1 MENKMDH
8 QDIASLQLAAVI
20 QTATDGIII
29 IDLLGIIL
37 KVNNAA
43 SELFG
48 YHIDE
53 LIGRNINMLMPGRY
67 SEKHDGYL
75 QNYHR
80 TGEKKIIGIG
90 REVEGKR
97 KNNTVFPCYLSIS
110 EVRLPDT
117 VLYTGIVHDLTDQKQ
132 IEKELISAKEK
143 IEMYFDV
150 ANTINVVL
158 DRQTKIINLNQKG
171 LSFVGLKH
179 EDVIT
184 QYWFNLI
191 LPPDET
197 GPLQLALVEM
207 MSGNILLLDSFETPA
222 INVNGEVKQYAWKNS
237 LLTDSNGDVIGLIC
251 SGIDISDLREAEQR
265 ILSMNTE
272 LEKRVSRRTEELAAA
287 INQLLN
293 INKKLEFEIQER
305 KIAEDALRE
314 KEKALRKAYE
324 REKELN
330 HLKSRFVSM
339 ASHEFR
345 TPLSTILSS
354 AELIG
359 AYNDGGQDQKREKH
373 IVRIRSAV
381 NNLTSI
387 LNDFLSLSKLEE
399 GKVLSQPVEFIFND
413 FCNDL
418 LEDILPILKPGQKVI
433 SPTENLLTVLFLD
446 NKLLKNILLN
456 LFSNAIKYS
465 EQDKAIY
472 FDFSMDEKWLYFT
485 VRDEGIGIPS
495 EEQEHLFTRFFR
507 AYNVE
512 NIQGTGLGLII
523 VKRYLELME
532 GSIHFESQLGV
543 GTIFKISLPRISLI

>member
-1 MENKMDH
+1 MENKLDH

-29 IDLLGIIL
+29 IDQLGIIL

-53 LIGRNINMLMPGRY
+53 LIGRNINMLMPGKY

-75 QNYHR
+75 KNYHK

-110 EVRLPDT
+110 EVRLTNT
-117 VLYTGIVHDLTDQKQ
+117 VLYTGIVHDLTEQKQ
-132 IEKELISAKEK
+132 NERELISAKEK

-179 EDVIT
+179 EEVIT

-197 GPLQLALVEM
+197 APLQLALMEM
-207 MSGNILLLDSFETPA
+207 MSGNIPLLDSFETTA
-222 INVNGEVKQYAWKNS
+222 INVDGEVKQYAWKNS
-237 LLTDSNGDVIGLIC
+237 LLTESNGDVVGLIC
-251 SGIDISDLREAEQR
+251 SGIDISDVRDAEQR
-265 ILSMNTE
+265 ILSMNAE

-305 KIAEDALRE
+305 KSAENALLE

-345 TPLSTILSS
+345 TPLSAILSS
-354 AELIG
+354 AELIE

-399 GKVLSQPVEFIFND
+399 GKVLSHPVEFMFND

-418 LEDILPILKPGQKVI
+418 LDDILPILKPGQKVI
-433 SPTENLLTVLFLD
+433 SPTDNLKTVLFLD
-446 NKLLKNILLN
+446 HKLLKNILLN

-465 EQDKAIY
+465 EQGKSIY
-472 FDFSMDEKWLYFT
+472 FEFSMDEKSLYFSI
-485 VRDEGIGIPS
+485 RDEGIGIPS

-507 AYNVE
+507 AHNVE
-512 NIQGTGLGLII
+512 NIQGTGLGLTI
-523 VKRYLELME
+523 VKRYLELMD
-532 GSIHFESQLGV
+532 GSIHFESHLGV
-543 GTIFKISLPRISLI
+543 GTIFKISLPRISSI

>member
-1 MENKMDH
+1 MENKLDH

-29 IDLLGIIL
+29 IDQLGVIL

-48 YHIDE
+48 YQVDE
-53 LIGRNINMLMPGRY
+53 LIGRNISMLMPRKY

-80 TGEKKIIGIG
+80 TGKKKIIGIG

-110 EVRLPDT
+110 EVRLTNT
-117 VLYTGIVHDLTDQKQ
+117 VLYTGIVHDLTEQKQ
-132 IEKELISAKEK
+132 NERELISAKEK

-179 EDVIT
+179 EEVIT

-191 LPPDET
+191 LPPNET
-197 GPLQLALVEM
+197 APLQLALVEM
-207 MSGNILLLDSFETPA
+207 MSGNIPLLDSFETTA
-222 INVNGEVKQYAWKNS
+222 INVDGEVKQYAWKNS
-237 LLTDSNGDVIGLIC
+237 LLTESNGDVVGLVC
-251 SGIDISDLREAEQR
+251 SGIDISDVRDAEQR
-265 ILSMNTE
+265 ILSMNAE

-305 KIAEDALRE
+305 KSAENALLE

-345 TPLSTILSS
+345 TPLSAILSS
-354 AELIG
+354 AELIE

-373 IVRIRSAV
+373 IIRIRSAV

-399 GKVLSQPVEFIFND
+399 GKVLSHPVEFMFND

-418 LEDILPILKPGQKVI
+418 LDDILPILKPGQKVI
-433 SPTENLLTVLFLD
+433 SPTDNLKTVLFLD
-446 NKLLKNILLN
+446 HKLLKNILLN

-465 EQDKAIY
+465 EQGKSIY
-472 FDFSMDEKWLYFT
+472 FEFSMDEKSLYFSI
-485 VRDEGIGIPS
+485 RDEGIGIPS

-507 AYNVE
+507 AHNVE
-512 NIQGTGLGLII
+512 NIQGTGLGLTI
-523 VKRYLELME
+523 VKRYLELMD
-532 GSIHFESQLGV
+532 GSIHFESHLGV
-543 GTIFKISLPRISLI
+543 GTIFKISLPRISSI

>member
-1 MENKMDH
+1 MENKLDH

-29 IDLLGIIL
+29 IDQLGIIL

-53 LIGRNINMLMPGRY
+53 LIGRNINMLMPGKY

-75 QNYHR
+75 KNYHK

-110 EVRLPDT
+110 EVRLTNT
-117 VLYTGIVHDLTDQKQ
+117 VLYTGIVHDLTEQKQ
-132 IEKELISAKEK
+132 NERELISAKEK

-179 EDVIT
+179 EEVIT

-197 GPLQLALVEM
+197 APLQLALMEM
-207 MSGNILLLDSFETPA
+207 MSGNIPLLDSFETTA
-222 INVNGEVKQYAWKNS
+222 INVDGEVKQYAWKNS
-237 LLTDSNGDVIGLIC
+237 LLTESNGDVVGLIC
-251 SGIDISDLREAEQR
+251 SGIDISDVRDAEQR
-265 ILSMNTE
+265 ILSMNAE

-305 KIAEDALRE
+305 KSAENALLE

-345 TPLSTILSS
+345 TPLSAILSS
-354 AELIG
+354 AELIE

-399 GKVLSQPVEFIFND
+399 GKVLSHPVEFMFND

-418 LEDILPILKPGQKVI
+418 LDDILPILKPGQKVI
-433 SPTENLLTVLFLD
+433 SPTDNLKTVLFLD
-446 NKLLKNILLN
+446 HKLLKNILLN

-465 EQDKAIY
+465 EQSKSIY
-472 FDFSMDEKWLYFT
+472 FEFSMDEKSLYFSI
-485 VRDEGIGIPS
+485 RDEGIGIPS

-507 AYNVE
+507 AHNVE
-512 NIQGTGLGLII
+512 NIQGTGLGLTI
-523 VKRYLELME
+523 VKRYLELMD
-532 GSIHFESQLGV
+532 GSIHFESHLGV
-543 GTIFKISLPRISLI
+543 GTIFKISLPRISSI

>member
-1 MENKMDH
+1 MDH

-29 IDLLGIIL
+29 IDQLGIIL

-110 EVRLPDT
+110 EVRLPDRS
-117 VLYTGIVHDLTDQKQ
+117 LYTGIVHDLTEQKQ

-171 LSFVGLKH
+171 LSFVGLKL

-207 MSGNILLLDSFETPA
+207 MSGNILLLDSFETAA

-237 LLTDSNGDVIGLIC
+237 LLTGSNGDVIGLIC

-305 KIAEDALRE
+305 KSAEDALRE
-314 KEKALRKAYE
+314 KEKR
-324 REKELN
+324 
-330 HLKSRFVSM
+330 
-339 ASHEFR
+339 
-345 TPLSTILSS
+345 
-354 AELIG
+354 
-359 AYNDGGQDQKREKH
+359 
-373 IVRIRSAV
+373 
-381 NNLTSI
+381 
-387 LNDFLSLSKLEE
+387 
-399 GKVLSQPVEFIFND
+399 
-413 FCNDL
+413 C
-418 LEDILPILKPGQKVI
+418 
-433 SPTENLLTVLFLD
+433 
-446 NKLLKNILLN
+446 
-456 LFSNAIKYS
+456 
-465 EQDKAIY
+465 
-472 FDFSMDEKWLYFT
+472 
-485 VRDEGIGIPS
+485 
-495 EEQEHLFTRFFR
+495 
-507 AYNVE
+507 
-512 NIQGTGLGLII
+512 
-523 VKRYLELME
+523 VKRMKERTN
-532 GSIHFESQLGV
+532 GI
-543 GTIFKISLPRISLI
+543 I

>member
-1 MENKMDH
+1 MENKLDH

-29 IDLLGIIL
+29 IDQLGIIL

-53 LIGRNINMLMPGRY
+53 LIGRNINMLMPGKY

-75 QNYHR
+75 KNYHK

-110 EVRLPDT
+110 EVRLTNT
-117 VLYTGIVHDLTDQKQ
+117 VLYTGIVHDLTEQKQ
-132 IEKELISAKEK
+132 NERELISAKEK

-179 EDVIT
+179 EEVIT

-197 GPLQLALVEM
+197 APLQLALMEM
-207 MSGNILLLDSFETPA
+207 MSGNIPLLDSFETTA
-222 INVNGEVKQYAWKNS
+222 INVDGEVKQYAWKNS
-237 LLTDSNGDVIGLIC
+237 LLTESNGDVVGLIC
-251 SGIDISDLREAEQR
+251 SGIDISDVRDAEQR
-265 ILSMNTE
+265 ILSMNAE

-305 KIAEDALRE
+305 KSAENALLE

-345 TPLSTILSS
+345 TPLSAILSS
-354 AELIG
+354 AELIE

-399 GKVLSQPVEFIFND
+399 GKVLSHPVEFMFND

-418 LEDILPILKPGQKVI
+418 LDDILPILKPGQKVI
-433 SPTENLLTVLFLD
+433 SPTDNLKTVLFLD
-446 NKLLKNILLN
+446 HKLLKNILLN

-465 EQDKAIY
+465 EQGKSIY
-472 FDFSMDEKWLYFT
+472 FEFSMDEKSLYFSI
-485 VRDEGIGIPS
+485 RDEGIGIPS

-507 AYNVE
+507 AHNVE
-512 NIQGTGLGLII
+512 NIQGTGLGLTI
-523 VKRYLELME
+523 VKRYLELMD
-532 GSIHFESQLGV
+532 GSIHFESHPGV
-543 GTIFKISLPRISLI
+543 GTIFKISLPRISSI